1 VNKLRGALPPDPR
14 LGESSQVV
22 YLIGHPVSHSLSPAM
37 QNAAFAASGLPHRY
51 EPRDVDPAD
60 LEAAVRS
67 LRTDAVLG
75 ANVTVPHKE
84 RILSLLD
91 AVAGDALRIGA
102 VNTILR
108 EGTELLGE
116 NTDRGGFEAALR
128 DARIDVAGK
137 RVLVLGAGGA
147 ARAIV
152 IALAASGARVD
163 VANRTPD
170 RARRLADAFG
180 VGAVAWPDEAALA
193 VDVIVNATS
202 AGLHGEDPLAGMALP
217 AGAAIVD
224 IVPTAA
230 ETPLARRAREA
241 GNTVVDGLLMLL
253 HQAAASF
260 HLWTGRDAPLEAM
273 RAALPRRV

>member
-1 VNKLRGALPPDPR
+1 MNAFLL
-14 LGESSQVV
+14 
-22 YLIGHPVSHSLSPAM
+22 GHPVEHSLSPAM
-37 QNAAFAASGLPHRY
+37 QNAAFAAFGLAHRY
-51 EPRDVDPAD
+51 ESRDVEPAD
-60 LEAAVRS
+60 LEGAVRS
-67 LRTDAVLG
+67 LRADDVLG

-91 AVAGDALRIGA
+91 AVGSDALRIGA
-102 VNTILR
+102 VNTIVR

-128 DARIDVAGK
+128 EARIDVAGK

-152 IALAASGARVD
+152 IALAASGARVS

-180 VGAVAWPDEAALA
+180 VGAIAWPDEAGLA

-202 AGLHGEDPLAGMALP
+202 AGLHGEDPLARMALP
-217 AGAAIVD
+217 ARAAIID
-224 IVPTAA
+224 IVPTAT
-230 ETPLARRAREA
+230 ETPLVIRAREA

-253 HQAAASF
+253 HQAAGSF
-260 HLWTGRDAPLEAM
+260 KLWTGRDAPLDAM
-273 RAALPRRV
+273 RASLPRMV